1 MQGAKFQVVSLDHL
15 VLTVADIGM
24 TAAFYEGVLGMKVE
38 EFLSVDGSLRVAL
51 TFGGAQKTNLH
62 RVGGEFEPKAAIPR
76 PGSADLCFLSERP
89 VADWA
94 RHLASMGIAI
104 EMGPVRRTGA
114 QGPILSIYVRDP
126 DQNLIEIA
134 NRV

>member
-1 MQGAKFQVVSLDHL
+1 MQSAKFQVVSLDHL
-15 VLTVADIGM
+15 VLTVADIGI
-24 TAAFYEGVLGMKVE
+24 TVAFYESVLGMKVE
-38 EFLSVDGSLRVAL
+38 EFLSADGSLRVAL
-51 TFGGAQKTNLH
+51 TFGAQKINLH
-62 RVGGEFEPKAAIPR
+62 RVGGEFEPKAATPR
-76 PGSADLCFLSERP
+76 AGSADLCFLSERT

-94 RHLASMGIAI
+94 RHLESMGVAI

-114 QGPILSIYVRDP
+114 QGPILSIYLRDP